1 MAEAI
6 ADAWALPD
14 AGASALA
21 RRVVHAADR
30 EDAAVAFA
38 AAAALAQLTA
48 DRLQGARHR
57 LRLPPGAPLAVR
69 AGLRAVRV
77 GQDRMARG
85 AALVRGRLGLEQ
97 WHVTIR
103 DLTNVLA
110 EAVLVEDQEERSMVL
125 AGFRGALA
133 PLRGG
138 VPAPPARWLADGRAE
153 PSWCFTRLG
162 LRPADCVA
170 LAGRF
175 AQAHPDRDRVLLVVG
190 LRPEGSYLAPLVA
203 AALTALDYRHVVCRS
218 VRADGPLLPEEPR
231 LIESVRRIGGVALLC
246 SGPPRT
252 GAAIGRVAARL
263 VTSGFAPDRVVPVY
277 PSLARSDAA
286 PVPGPLR
293 PFPAVVL
300 SAEEW
305 HAHRAPT
312 AGTGPTAALTGEPG

>member
-1 MAEAI
+1 MAEAG
-6 ADAWALPD
+6 ADTWTLPD
-14 AGASALA
+14 TRASALV
-21 RRVVHAADR
+21 RRVVDAADR
-30 EDAAVAFA
+30 DDAAVAFA

-57 LRLPPGAPLAVR
+57 LRLQPGAPLAVR
-69 AGLRAVRV
+69 AGVRAVQA
-77 GQDRMARG
+77 GQERMARG
-85 AALVRGRLGLEQ
+85 AALVRGRFGLEQ
-97 WHVTIR
+97 WHVTVR

-110 EAVLVEDQEERSMVL
+110 EAVLVEDREERASVL

-138 VPAPPARWLADGRAE
+138 VPAPPARWLAEGRAA
-153 PSWCFTRLG
+153 PSWCFSRLG
-162 LRPADCVA
+162 LRPVDCVT

-252 GAAIGRVAARL
+252 GGAIGRVAARL
-263 VTSGFAPDRVVPVY
+263 VTAGFAPDRVLPVY

-286 PVPGPLR
+286 RVPAPLR
-293 PFPAVVL
+293 PFPSVVL

-305 HAHRAPT
+305 HAHRART
-312 AGTGPTAALTGEPG
+312 TGRGRTDALTGEAG

>member
-1 MAEAI
+1 
-6 ADAWALPD
+6 
-14 AGASALA
+14 
-21 RRVVHAADR
+21 
-30 EDAAVAFA
+30 
-38 AAAALAQLTA
+38 
-48 DRLQGARHR
+48 
-57 LRLPPGAPLAVR
+57 
-69 AGLRAVRV
+69 
-77 GQDRMARG
+77 MARG

-110 EAVLVEDQEERSMVL
+110 EAVLVEGRPERAMVL
-125 AGFRGALA
+125 AGFQGALA

-138 VPAPPARWLADGRAE
+138 VPTAPARWLAEGRAE

-162 LRPADCVA
+162 LRPADCGT

-246 SGPPRT
+246 CGPPRT
-252 GAAIGRVAARL
+252 GTAIGRVAARL
-263 VTSGFAPDRVVPVY
+263 VTAGFAPDRVVPVY
-277 PSLARSDAA
+277 PSLAPSDAA
-286 PVPGPLR
+286 PVLAPLR

-305 HAHRAPT
+305 HAHRAPVLPRT
-312 AGTGPTAALTGEPG
+312 ATLTGEQG